1 MRKVSSAKQNEGK
14 SVFKKLVDLQRLSRS
29 CDSERSRVV
38 SGVDMCVTEAVHI
51 SDL

>member
-14 SVFKKLVDLQRLSRS
+14 SVFKKLVDLQHLTRS
-29 CDSERSRVV
+29 CDSDRSRVV
-38 SGVDMCVTEAVHI
+38 GSGAMCVTEAVRI

>member
-14 SVFKKLVDLQRLSRS
+14 SVFKRLVDLQHLTRS
-29 CDSERSRVV
+29 CDRDRSRVV
-38 SGVDMCVTEAVHI
+38 SGGGMCVTEAVHV